1 VALINLIIDGMHN
14 FDLSHW
20 RWGISQDK
28 GEKNPDPS

>member
-20 RWGISQDK
+20 LWGISQEK
-28 GEKNPDPS
+28 GEKSRDSS